1 MCTLAP
7 PATAL
12 EGILV
17 WTISLLLAAVILAI
31 LAWFM
36 QRYYIKATSEIAL
49 VRTGS
54 GGQKVV
60 IDGGC
65 ISLPILHQVQK
76 VSMGTIVSRLT
87 RDGAQPLLT
96 GDRLPADIQMEFEY
110 RVTPTKDGVATAAQS
125 LGQRIARDGEAVG
138 ELLNGKFVD
147 ALQNAAAVRNLD
159 DIHKDRAG
167 FSGQVTEDVRPHLE
181 SLGLTLVAVSL
192 VHVDQ
197 GKFSAQDENNAFNA
211 EGMRKLATVVA
222 ENRKERIRIE
232 TEADIA
238 IRESQL
244 AQAQRRLDIERDERE
259 SEIAQREHLARLEA
273 EAQALSVEKKAA
285 ATRVAETAELEK
297 LHELKA
303 LKIAHDEVLRKLEMT
318 AIRELEE
325 EKIQNAVRLSEKRL
339 AEADARVAEELAR
352 SKVILAQETVQTDK
366 ERATA
371 KREQEISSLR
381 IERET
386 SDAAAKAKQE
396 AGTQLVAAEAS
407 AKSESLRM
415 ETEVQ
420 GRAALIAAENGL
432 SDAVIAMKLEE
443 RKLDRLPEIMTQMMK
458 PVEKIDSIRINQI
471 SGMGG
476 NSGGSSGDATGVD
489 SAFGAAMDQILGMAV
504 RLPAMKQM
512 GEEIG
517 LDFDPNIAGRT
528 ADYANRIKT
537 KTEPTKPTGEKK

>member
-1 MCTLAP
+1 
-7 PATAL
+7 
-12 EGILV
+12 LV
-17 WTISLLLAAVILAI
+17 WTISLLLAAAI
-31 LAWFM
+31 LAFLVWFM
-36 QRYYIKATSEIAL
+36 QRFYAKATSETAL

-65 ISLPILHQVQK
+65 ISLPILHQIQK
-76 VSMGTIVSRLT
+76 ISMGTMVFRLT

-110 RVTPTKDGVATAAQS
+110 RVTPTKDGVAMAAQS
-125 LGQRIARDGEAVG
+125 LGQRIARDGDAVSD
-138 ELLNGKFVD
+138 LLSGKFID
-147 ALQNAAAVRNLD
+147 ALQNAAAARSLD
-159 DIHKDRAG
+159 DIHKDRTG
-167 FSGQVTEDVRPHLE
+167 FSKQVTDEVRPHLE

-197 GKFSAQDENNAFNA
+197 GRFRAQDENNAFNA
-211 EGMRKLATVVA
+211 EGMRRLASVVA

-244 AQAQRRLDIERDERE
+244 AQAQRRLDIERAERE

-285 ATRVAETAELEK
+285 ADRMAEAAELGK
-297 LHELKA
+297 RHELKA
-303 LKIAHDEVLRKLEMT
+303 LQVAYDEALRKLEMT

-339 AEADARVAEELAR
+339 VEADAKIAEEHAR
-352 SKVILAQETVQTDK
+352 SKVILAQESVQTDK

-371 KREQEISSLR
+371 KREREMSSLR
-381 IERET
+381 VERET
-386 SDAAAKAKQE
+386 SDAAARAKQE
-396 AGTQLVAAEAS
+396 AETQLVTAQAS

-415 ETEVQ
+415 ETEAF

-432 SDAVIAMKLEE
+432 SDAVIAMKLQE

-476 NSGGSSGDATGVD
+476 NSDAATGVD
-489 SAFGAAMDQILGMAV
+489 GAFGAAMDQILGMAV

-528 ADYANRIKT
+528 ADYANRIKS
-537 KTEPTKPTGEKK
+537 KTEPKTPTGEKK

>member
-1 MCTLAP
+1 MSPT
-7 PATAL
+7 TTL
-12 EGILV
+12 EGILI
-17 WTISLLLAAVILAI
+17 WTISILLAAAI
-31 LAWFM
+31 LAMLVWFT
-36 QRYYIKATSEIAL
+36 QRYYAKATSEIAL
-49 VRTGS
+49 VRTGL
-54 GGQKVV
+54 GGRKVV
-60 IDGGC
+60 VDGGC
-65 ISLPILHQVQK
+65 ISLPILHEIQK
-76 VSMGTIVSRLT
+76 VSMGTIVSRLS

-110 RVTPTKDGVATAAQS
+110 RVTPSKEGVATAAQT
-125 LGQRIARDGEAVG
+125 LGQRIVRDGDAVG

-147 ALQNAAAVRNLD
+147 ALQNAAAAHSLD
-159 DIHKDRAG
+159 DIHKNRAG
-167 FSGQVTEDVRPHLE
+167 FSKQVADEVRLHLE

-211 EGMRKLATVVA
+211 EGMRKLAAVIA

-244 AQAQRRLDIERDERE
+244 AQAQRRLDIEQAERE
-259 SEIAQREHLARLEA
+259 SEIAQREYLARHETEVDALSREKMAVSARMA
-273 EAQALSVEKKAA
+273 EA
-285 ATRVAETAELEK
+285 AELEK

-303 LKIAHDEVLRKLEMT
+303 LKIAHDETLRKLEMT

-325 EKIQNAVRLSEKRL
+325 EKILNAVRLSEKRL
-339 AEADARVAEELAR
+339 AESDAKVAEELAR
-352 SKVILAQETVQTDK
+352 SKVLLAQETVQTDK

-371 KREQEISSLR
+371 NREQEMSLLR

-386 SDAAAKAKQE
+386 SYTAAKVKQE
-396 AGTQLVAAEAS
+396 ADAQLVTAQAS

-415 ETEVQ
+415 EAETK
-420 GRAALIAAENGL
+420 GRAALITAENGL

-458 PVEKIDSIRINQI
+458 PIEKIDSIRINQI

-476 NSGGSSGDATGVD
+476 NSGDATGID
-489 SAFGAAMDQILGMAV
+489 GAFGAAMDQILGMAV
-504 RLPAMKQM
+504 RLPAMKKM